1 MKTSEKIISA
11 ALTIVLG
18 ILCIIMKGGVISV
31 AMTILGAVLIV
42 LGILDLA
49 GKAFPPAVV
58 KIVLGVL
65 FIVFGWTIV
74 SAVLYIVAALL
85 MIYGILQ
92 LYGRIRFKVKG
103 PRAIDTVAAYAG
115 PVICIVVAFFL
126 FFNQGGT
133 VDWVFIVSGIFLII
147 EGILM
152 LFVPSRKD

>member
-85 MIYGILQ
+85 MITGYCSFTAASVS
-92 LYGRIRFKVKG
+92 RSKG
-103 PRAIDTVAAYAG
+103 LG
-115 PVICIVVAFFL
+115 PSI
-126 FFNQGGT
+126 
-133 VDWVFIVSGIFLII
+133 
-147 EGILM
+147 
-152 LFVPSRKD
+152 P